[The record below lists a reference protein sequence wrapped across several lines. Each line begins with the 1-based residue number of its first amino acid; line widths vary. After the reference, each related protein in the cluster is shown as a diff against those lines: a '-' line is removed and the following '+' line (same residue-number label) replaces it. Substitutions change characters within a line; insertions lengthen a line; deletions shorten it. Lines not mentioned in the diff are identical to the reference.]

1 MAGSGYQNIITT
13 DLVEDLLL
21 TDSNIKTFK
30 KAYKEMYEFAMVRPK
45 HFSACIPCQVACHN
59 FSLYAEFDR
68 PLPEKIRKTES
79 GCEWASRTCCPGKAC
94 LRREDEE
101 LLSAAGARHAEARKD
116 SRNMAPEERHAEPR
130 KSQIRAPKITRG
142 TEESARG
149 TEESARGAAQRS
161 KESAPR

>member
-1 MAGSGYQNIITT
+1 VLKIFVLADAQQTPPGEAAGTSGGSRELPMAGSGYQNIITT

-101 LLSAAGARHAEARKD
+101 LLSAAGARHAE
-116 SRNMAPEERHAEPR
+116 ERTRETWLLKNDMQNLEKA
-130 KSQIRAPKITRG
+130 KSELQK
-142 TEESARG
+142 
-149 TEESARGAAQRS
+149 
-161 KESAPR
+161 